1 MVHLRFTSF
10 VLGLLFVMPLLRESS
25 AYAQQ
30 DGLCYESYD
39 PPHMSVGEEG
49 YFAAKENNVAVSKAR
64 LGVPAD
70 GVNGA
75 GLGKIWHG
83 GRKMAVQKVLL
94 SEEIEREDHGLNGR
108 TSEISG
114 ATHSDGILDLEV
126 LKGADFKNNMNMLRP
141 KSSKSASWGIPRITI
156 EPAQFPNTNPDQ
168 QYYRD
173 SAKAVL
179 SNKAASLGSSSR
191 SDKTVSDHQERY
203 DTSLQRDETQRL
215 LEATK
220 EIVSL
225 MHKDYG
231 KMARR
236 KPPSNNQDPWRH

>member
-10 VLGLLFVMPLLRESS
+10 VLGLLFVMPALSESS

-30 DGLCYESYD
+30 
-39 PPHMSVGEEG
+39 GEDQG
-49 YFAAKENNVAVSKAR
+49 YFAAKENNVAVPK
-64 LGVPAD
+64 GVLPRD
-70 GVNGA
+70 GVNA
-75 GLGKIWHG
+75 ADGLGKIWHG
-83 GRKMAVQKVLL
+83 GRKLMAVQKVLL

-114 ATHSDGILDLEV
+114 EDSNASDSSRPGGLSQDKLN
-126 LKGADFKNNMNMLRP
+126 AQNNMNMPRP
-141 KSSKSASWGIPRITI
+141 KSSKSASLGIPRSTI
-156 EPAQFPNTNPDQ
+156 KPAQFPNTNRDQ
-168 QYYRD
+168 QYYREY
-173 SAKAVL
+173 SKAVL

-191 SDKTVSDHQERY
+191 SYKTVSDHQEIY
-203 DTSLQRDETQRL
+203 DTSLQIRDETQRL

-220 EIVSL
+220 EIVNL

-236 KPPSNNQDPWRH
+236 KPPTNNHDPWRH

>member
-30 DGLCYESYD
+30 
-39 PPHMSVGEEG
+39 
-49 YFAAKENNVAVSKAR
+49 
-64 LGVPAD
+64 VPAD

-114 ATHSDGILDLEV
+114 EDGNASDNSPGGLSQDKLIN
-126 LKGADFKNNMNMLRP
+126 AQNNMNMLRP